1 VTGGAILTALALV
14 LIAEGLLPLISPRSW
29 REMFQRVMQFNDGQL
44 RFFGLVFVV
53 VGLLLFWLA

>member
-14 LIAEGLLPLISPRSW
+14 LIAEGLLPLFSPRSW

-44 RFFGLVFVV
+44 RFLGLVFVLA
-53 VGLLLFWLA
+53 GLLLFWLA